1 MEGASS
7 AAVSDHS
14 RTSSAW
20 TAMTAAEREVF
31 NKSVSTGTAL
41 PSRHRSIKSIGTG
54 RTYEASYAQ
63 TARTPSTPSRDED
76 KKVTVVAAQT
86 IKPKTK
92 KKYWCCGE
100 LVED

>member
-7 AAVSDHS
+7 ISDHS
-14 RTSSAW
+14 RTGSAW
-20 TAMTAAEREVF
+20 TTPSSTEREAFTKAVE
-31 NKSVSTGTAL
+31 TGQAL
-41 PSRHRSIKSIGTG
+41 PSRHRSVKSMGTG

-63 TARTPSTPSRDED
+63 TARAPETPRRDED
-76 KKVTVVAAQT
+76 RKVTVVAAQT

-100 LVED
+100 LVDD